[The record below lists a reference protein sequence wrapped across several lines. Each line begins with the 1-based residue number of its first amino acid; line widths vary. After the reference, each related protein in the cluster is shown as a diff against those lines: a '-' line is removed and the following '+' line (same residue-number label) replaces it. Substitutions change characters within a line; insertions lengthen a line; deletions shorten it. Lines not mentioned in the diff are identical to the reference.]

1 MSKISAFFAGRFVA
15 GLVLCVAFGLAV
27 PALAALIDL
36 SPNAA
41 VKPAPL
47 MQPADVYRM
56 TRTSIARVLVTYQV
70 EDGTEGSENSETK
83 AAEGTRSKAAGG
95 TSFIV
100 DDLGD
105 LATNCHVV
113 DAPNA
118 IGPVKVEIQFSD
130 DPTWLAAKVLGCDR
144 AGDIAVIHV
153 DGLSPNRRPL
163 HFAKPGTFGPGDE
176 VMAVGYSLGLD
187 GDPSASRGIVSALHR
202 SLLGQFGDL
211 VQTDAV
217 INHGNSG
224 GPLLDMRGEVIGVN
238 TYTEPSHLMITD
250 VELAQ
255 KQNAIDAGSASVI
268 DFNLVQ
274 GISYARSAAT
284 AEVYVQ
290 KIIATGRVARSTL
303 GIVIAP
309 VDPIRFHLPRQ
320 GVVIQSV
327 APSSP
332 AARAG
337 LTKGKVIYAID
348 LGNGVNWQTRTPGD
362 LADALALMTPGRVV
376 KLQCFSLTDNGIDLA
391 NEGKSIPVSELKWY
405 NVDVVPVADTAS
417 SSLISVN

>member
-27 PALAALIDL
+27 PAFATLIDL

-41 VKPAPL
+41 VNPAPL
-47 MQPADVYRM
+47 MQPGDVYRM
-56 TRTSIARVLVTYQV
+56 ARTSIAHVLVTYQI
-70 EDGTEGSENSETK
+70 EDETDGSESTKTKTTEGTH
-83 AAEGTRSKAAGG
+83 TRAIGG

-100 DDLGD
+100 DDHGD

-113 DAPNA
+113 DAPHA
-118 IGPVKVEIQFSD
+118 IGPVKVEIQFPD
-130 DPTWLAAKVLGCDR
+130 DPTWLPAKVLGCDR

-163 HFAKPGTFGPGDE
+163 HFAKPGTFRPGDE
-176 VMAVGYSLGLD
+176 VIAVGYVLSLD
-187 GDPSASRGIVSALHR
+187 GDPSVSRGIISALHR

-238 TYTEPSHLMITD
+238 TYTEPSHLEIAD

-255 KQNAIDAGSASVI
+255 KQNAIDAGSVSEIDLSV
-268 DFNLVQ
+268 VQ

-290 KIIATGRVARSTL
+290 KIIATGRVARSAL
-303 GIVIAP
+303 GIVVAP
-309 VDPIRFHLPRQ
+309 LDPIRFHLPRQ
-320 GVVIQSV
+320 GVLIKSV
-327 APSSP
+327 APGS
-332 AARAG
+332 AADRAG
-337 LTKGKVIYAID
+337 LTKGVVIYAVQ
-348 LGNGVNWQTRTPGD
+348 LGDEGTSQIRSPGD
-362 LADALALMTPGRVV
+362 LADVLALMTPGRAV
-376 KLQCFSLTDNGIDLA
+376 KLQYFALTDKGMDLA
-391 NEGKSIPVSELKWY
+391 NEGKSVPASESKWH
-405 NVDVVPVADTAS
+405 NVDIVPAADTAS
-417 SSLISVN
+417 SLISLN